1 MDAKTLEAME
11 ALWVDITPESPVPV
25 PTAEEAAEAAKKLAE
40 EGKAGVEVKDDS
52 KPDNEDPKDWEQKDS
67 EPESEETKD
76 DVEVWNDK
84 WEFPEW
90 EPKEDEEPE
99 ISNDSNPDLKTETR
113 EDPNEPEG
121 EGLGD
126 EPDLDEI
133 LKSLEE
139 MTNESLESWTT
150 ESWKTEAKI
159 KEKLKKASKQE
170 WDPVKQSKTLKEIV
184 DLNVKL
190 QQELAIERTSRKSR
204 DEKLK
209 EITEE
214 LNTIKYD
221 DSRVVIPEELKGVNN
236 YLKKFRET
244 SNETFKIKVIQ
255 EAVDMIENLTGKPLK
270 WNYLD
275 DYIEDSLKWIEELAK
290 KQTDEIARW
299 WKEESDPALEW
310 AKVHGVPA

>member
-11 ALWVDITPESPVPV
+11 ALWVDITPDAPIDM
-25 PTAEEAAEAAKKLAE
+25 PTPEEAAKAAEELAAKKAAE
-40 EGKAGVEVKDDS
+40 EWVEVKDDQPS
-52 KPDNEDPKDWEQKDS
+52 SEDPKETEPKDG
-67 EPESEETKD
+67 EPKA

-84 WEFPEW
+84 WELPDW
-90 EPKEDEEPE
+90 EPEDKEPE
-99 ISNDSNPDLKTETR
+99 ISNDSNPDLKTEVR
-113 EDPNEPEG
+113 DDPNEPKD
-121 EGLGD
+121 EGLGE

-139 MTNESLESWTT
+139 MTNESLEDWWTASW
-150 ESWKTEAKI
+150 ETEAKI
-159 KEKLKKASKQE
+159 KEKLKKASQE
-170 WDPVKQSKTLKEIV
+170 KWDTEKQSKTIKEIV

-190 QQELAIERTSRKSR
+190 QQELAIEKTSNKSR
-204 DEKLK
+204 TEKLK
-209 EITEE
+209 EVTEE

-221 DSRVVIPEELKGVNN
+221 DSRVIIPEELKGVNN

-275 DYIEDSLKWIEELAK
+275 DYIEDSLKWIEELAQ

-299 WKEESDPALEW
+299 WKPEADPKLEW
-310 AKVHGVPA
+310 ARVHGVAV